1 MMNLSPRH
9 SQNANVTR
17 LPNGWRMDI
26 PAGDA
31 SAYRFAQLDD
41 YSRLP
46 RHRFPSHPPLMLRQ
60 AQHVA
65 LSLRARTS
73 ANSIP
78 GTWGFG
84 MWNDPFGLSLGF
96 GGNPFRLPA
105 LPNAIW
111 FFHASEENW
120 LSFAGVGRTGIPPYG
135 HSSAGY
141 HPAPQ
146 TDVLQSNKTG
156 QTRRSAPTVPGNGF
170 LAQAFRSPKI
180 PSLVLASL
188 GLISLPIVLPILA
201 TRRTRK
207 WLRWLGGRFVRDEGV
222 RLGVDQTQWH
232 SYRLEWSP
240 TRSAFWVDEALVFE
254 SPVSPR
260 PPLGV
265 VIWIDNQFA
274 RFTPEGKIGFGVLKN
289 EAAWLEVDEVVIRN
303 A

>member
-1 MMNLSPRH
+1 MNLAPRYSP
-9 SQNANVTR
+9 NANIVP

-46 RHRFPSHPPLMLRQ
+46 RPRFPSQPPLT
-60 AQHVA
+60 

-73 ANSIP
+73 GASVV

-84 MWNDPFGLSLGF
+84 LWNDPFGLSLGF

-111 FFHASEENW
+111 FFHASGNDVVRNGIPHSPTSAGFHPAPRGGNW
-120 LSFAGVGRTGIPPYG
+120 LSF
-135 HSSAGY
+135 S
-141 HPAPQ
+141 
-146 TDVLQSNKTG
+146 DK
-156 QTRRSAPTVPGNGF
+156 PGNGF
-170 LAQAFRSPKI
+170 LAQTFRSPKI
-180 PSLVLASL
+180 PSPLLASL
-188 GLISLPIVLPILA
+188 GLLSLPIALPTLA

-207 WLRWLGGRFVRDEGV
+207 WLRWLAGRFIRDDAV
-222 RLGVDQTQWH
+222 RLSVDQTQWH
-232 SYRLEWSP
+232 AYRLEWSL
-240 TRSAFWVDEALVFE
+240 TRSAFWVDDALVFE

-260 PPLGV
+260 PPLGL

-274 RFTPEGKIGFGVLKN
+274 KFTPEGEIGFGVL
-289 EAAWLEVDEVVIRN
+289 EGGAEWLEVKDIVLRVP
-303 A
+303 

>member
-1 MMNLSPRH
+1 MNLSPRY
-9 SQNANVTR
+9 STNANVTR
-17 LPNGWRMDI
+17 LSENGWRMDI

-31 SAYRFAQLDD
+31 STYRFAQLDD

-46 RHRFPSHPPLMLRQ
+46 RPRFPSHHPLT
-60 AQHVA
+60 

-73 ANSIP
+73 SASVA

-84 MWNDPFGLSLGF
+84 LWNDPFGLSLGF

-111 FFHASEENW
+111 FFHASGDDVVRNAIPQN
-120 LSFAGVGRTGIPPYG
+120 LAGFQNGREAPPSNSATPGRTR
-135 HSSAGY
+135 AGY

-146 TDVLQSNKTG
+146 RGNWLSFSDN
-156 QTRRSAPTVPGNGF
+156 PGNGF

-180 PSLVLASL
+180 PSPLLASL
-188 GLISLPIVLPILA
+188 GLLSLPIALPNLA
-201 TRRTRK
+201 TRKTRM
-207 WLRWLGGRFVRDEGV
+207 WLRWLAGRFIRDDSV
-222 RLGVDQTQWH
+222 RLGVNQTQWH
-232 SYRLEWSP
+232 SYRLEWSL
-240 TRSAFWVDEALVFE
+240 TRSAFWVDEALMFE

-274 RFTPEGKIGFGVLKN
+274 RFTPEGEIGFGVL
-289 EAAWLEVDEVVIRN
+289 EGGAEWLEVEDIVLRN

>member
-1 MMNLSPRH
+1 MNLSPRH
-9 SQNANVTR
+9 SKNANVTR

-41 YSRLP
+41 YASLP
-46 RHRFPSHPPLMLRQ
+46 RHRFGSRPSLT
-60 AQHVA
+60 

-84 MWNDPFGLSLGF
+84 LWNDPFGLSLGF

-120 LSFAGVGRTGIPPYG
+120 LSFQGERSGGEQIQDGQGRT
-135 HSSAGY
+135 H
-141 HPAPQ
+141 
-146 TDVLQSNKTG
+146 
-156 QTRRSAPTVPGNGF
+156 RSAPTVNAAGNGF

-188 GLISLPIVLPILA
+188 GLLSLPIALPILA

-207 WLRWLGGRFVRDEGV
+207 WLRWLAGRFVRDEGI

-274 RFTPEGKIGFGVLKN
+274 RFTPEGEIGFGALKN
-289 EAAWLEVDEVVIRN
+289 EAAWLEIEDCILRT

>member
-1 MMNLSPRH
+1 MNLSPRH
-9 SQNANVTR
+9 STNANVTR
-17 LPNGWRMDI
+17 LSENGWRMDI

-46 RHRFPSHPPLMLRQ
+46 RPRFPSHHPLT
-60 AQHVA
+60 

-73 ANSIP
+73 SASIA

-84 MWNDPFGLSLGF
+84 LWNDPFGLSLGF

-120 LSFAGVGRTGIPPYG
+120 LSFKNSGRESE
-135 HSSAGY
+135 SSTFGGD
-141 HPAPQ
+141 PEVELRDSKP
-146 TDVLQSNKTG
+146 VF
-156 QTRRSAPTVPGNGF
+156 GNGF

-180 PSLVLASL
+180 PSPLLASL
-188 GLISLPIVLPILA
+188 GILSLPITLPNLA

-207 WLRWLGGRFVRDEGV
+207 WLRWLAGRFIRDDSV
-222 RLGVDQTQWH
+222 RLSVDQTQWH
-232 SYRLEWSP
+232 NYRLEWSP